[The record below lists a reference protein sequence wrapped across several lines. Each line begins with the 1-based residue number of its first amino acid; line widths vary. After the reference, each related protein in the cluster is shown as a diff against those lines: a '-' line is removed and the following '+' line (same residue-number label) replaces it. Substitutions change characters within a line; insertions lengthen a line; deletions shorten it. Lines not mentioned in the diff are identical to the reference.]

1 MTTTTAFDRT
11 FSELV
16 ETWTQYQDAV
26 RSGADLETRAEARGR
41 LVRLRAQMAAA
52 RRGLIN

>member
-41 LVRLRAQMAAA
+41 LVRLRAQMAAT
-52 RRGLIN
+52 RRGLIH